1 MPPGKVSGKKCRQ
14 DFRCFFSQI
23 LTKLSRATTL
33 TKKSIRI
40 GATSDRLLS
49 FSEVSRATLSPGK
62 TWSLV
67 LLFLVVFVPLSSSK
81 YFDLDGA
88 SKEETQTD
96 TVRRCSRVASK
107 EETHDPKTTVR
118 RCSRV
123 DSPYTTSVAIKR
135 CCPHLHLVQVM
146 ATRLVYH
153 PRHPDNL
160 PITSIDLQFC
170 IHTALR
176 SAYKLIMQATYKS
189 RSSLNELHLAILL
202 TTSFAYP
209 AEIFTLPDEIFS
221 SANLHTLSLKLI
233 SGYSLSFSS
242 NPSIHCTNLRV
253 LKLVD
258 VHITQYVLHKL
269 LSTCKLLQ
277 KIRIELLVEFSIIK
291 VNNLRYLDEL
301 IIYNLNENDN
311 IFEVDDVPSLRSLYY
326 DTVPRLVFRPVLF
339 KLGTIRSLR
348 ELTLDSVSMD
358 DAFSNNQIKV
368 HVYAPNLLVYSHS
381 STVALPP
388 SLLFSTIP
396 PQQIELALT
405 LDDSIDELFF
415 LNMREVLELSSKFNV
430 TIISNFGVQL
440 PFDIDYV
447 RTILPFPATSV
458 EELVLKQFDNNLWE
472 NSLLFDAVFSVCRPM
487 YVKANN
493 KLNLKV
499 ANYSLNQLMVQE
511 NEIGEVVYCEIR
523 NPLNGRWVALTSS
536 SLSLLDTTTFR
547 DCTHP
552 LTEFKLSSCSP

>member
-1 MPPGKVSGKKCRQ
+1 M
-14 DFRCFFSQI
+14 
-23 LTKLSRATTL
+23 
-33 TKKSIRI
+33 
-40 GATSDRLLS
+40 
-49 FSEVSRATLSPGK
+49 SPGK
-62 TWSLV
+62 TWSPV

-123 DSPYTTSVAIKR
+123 DSQCIQLAFDIKR

-311 IFEVDDVPSLRSLYY
+311 IFEVDDVPSLRSFIRSQFTPC
-326 DTVPRLVFRPVLF
+326 DWVVFRPVLF

-381 STVALPP
+381 STVALSP

-405 LDDSIDELFF
+405 LDDSIDKLFF
-415 LNMREVLELSSKFNV
+415 LNMREALELSSKFNV

-511 NEIGEVVYCEIR
+511 NEIREVVYCEIR

-547 DCTHP
+547 DCTDP
-552 LTEFKLSSCSP
+552 LTEKSV